1 MRYASAR
8 LKKAF
13 SSEVTALTKRMKKDI
28 IIALERP
35 KMNDG
40 SAATANQ
47 VIRYGQGLIFGALDK
62 RSPERYVHHSKVKRP
77 WYSPSLCRS
86 LSLSLPL
93 LLCLSQSCHPSLALT
108 GTVAS

>member
-13 SSEVTALTKRMKKDI
+13 SSEVTALTKRMKKDIAYSII

-77 WYSPSLCRS
+77 WYSSSLSRS
-86 LSLSLPL
+86 PSLSLPL

-108 GTVAS
+108 